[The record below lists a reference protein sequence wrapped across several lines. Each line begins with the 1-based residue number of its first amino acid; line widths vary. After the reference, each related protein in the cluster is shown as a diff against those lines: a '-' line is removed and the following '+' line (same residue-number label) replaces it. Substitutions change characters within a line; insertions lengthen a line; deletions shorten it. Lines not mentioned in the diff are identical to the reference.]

1 MNLDALTLSALLDE
15 LMDTIVGGRIQ
26 DAIDVNDDSI
36 GLEIY
41 ADHRRHYLYLSAD
54 PQTPR
59 VHLVTD
65 KLRRGRSTPT
75 QLGLLLRR
83 YAEGGTLAH
92 ISQPPWERVLHFEII
107 GPEGDCTLII
117 EPMERRAN
125 LLLVQDGI
133 IRDCLRR
140 VGSSENRMRVSLPGK
155 PYVEPPPQLG
165 KVDLFDVDEG
175 QIASLLAAN
184 TDPKL
189 KAAQLLSRRVLGAS
203 PLLAREIVFTAH
215 GDADIFAQHADAG
228 ALFAAL
234 SALAGPLKAREWQ
247 PGIAHDER
255 GVTAFS
261 VYPLTHLDGWQRVGS
276 VSEALSTY
284 YGAPVGPEAYTAA
297 KAPIR
302 AIIDEATARV
312 SAKLASLNASM
323 TDDSERELLKLS
335 GELVLAYQYAIQ
347 PGQTVFKA
355 EYESDKPP
363 LSITLNPDLTPVENA
378 QAYFARYNKAKRA
391 LEDVPGLIADT
402 DAALQQLA
410 QLQTD
415 LDLASNWPEIDEV
428 QSALMAAGFAR
439 RGTLKRLG
447 GGVSSGP
454 LRLVTRDGFVIW
466 VGRNS
471 RQNDLVTFG
480 KGSPEDVWLH
490 VRGVPGAHVVIK
502 MDGRVI
508 PDEVTAVAASIAAHY
523 SAKRGESKAPVDVTR
538 VKYVKKIK
546 GAAAGLVTYRNET
559 TLTVSAQSEKA
570 FEKELML

>member
-1 MNLDALTLSALLDE
+1 
-15 LMDTIVGGRIQ
+15 MDTVVGGRIQ
-26 DAIDVNDDSI
+26 DSIDVNDDSI

-59 VHLVTD
+59 VHLVPD

-83 YAEGGTLAH
+83 YVEGGTLTH
-92 ISQPPWERVLHFEII
+92 IYQPPWERVLHFEIL
-107 GPEGDCTLII
+107 GPEGECTLII

-140 VGSSENRMRVSLPGK
+140 VGAAENRMRVSLPGK
-155 PYVEPPPQLG
+155 PYVEPPPQIG
-165 KVDLFDVDEG
+165 KYDLFDIDEE
-175 QIASLLAAN
+175 QIAQLLAAN
-184 TDPKL
+184 ADPKL
-189 KAAQLLSRRVLGAS
+189 KASQLLSRRVLGVS
-203 PLLAREIVFTAH
+203 PLLAREIVYTAH
-215 GDADIFAQHADAG
+215 GDADLLAQHVEAG

-234 SALAGPLKAREWQ
+234 SALTVPLKAREWQ
-247 PGIAHDER
+247 PGIAQDER

-261 VYPLTHLDGWQRVGS
+261 VYPLTHLDGWERLDT
-276 VSEALSTY
+276 VSEALAAY
-284 YGAPVGPEAYTAA
+284 YGAPIGPEAYAAA

-302 AIIDEATARV
+302 AIIDEATARL
-312 SAKLASLNASM
+312 SAKLASLNESM

-335 GELVLAYQYAIQ
+335 GEMILAYQYAIR
-347 PGQTVFKA
+347 PGQTELKA
-355 EYESDKPP
+355 EYDAGKPP
-363 LSITLNPDLTPVENA
+363 LAITLNPDLTPLENA

-391 LEDVPGLIADT
+391 LEDVPRLIADT
-402 DAALQQLA
+402 HAALQHLA

-428 QSALMAAGFAR
+428 QAALMAAGYAR

-447 GGVSSGP
+447 GGTSSGP
-454 LRLVTRDGFVIW
+454 MRLVTRDGFVIW

-471 RQNDLVTFG
+471 RQNELVTFG
-480 KGSPEDVWLH
+480 KGSPEDLWLH
-490 VRGVPGAHVVIK
+490 ARGVPGAHVVIK
-502 MDGRVI
+502 MDGRAI
-508 PDEVTAVAASIAAHY
+508 PDDVVAVAASIAAHY
-523 SAKRGESKAPVDVTR
+523 SAKRGESKAQVDVTR

-546 GAAAGLVTYRNET
+546 GAAAGMVTYRNES
-559 TLTVSAQSEKA
+559 TLTVEALSEKS